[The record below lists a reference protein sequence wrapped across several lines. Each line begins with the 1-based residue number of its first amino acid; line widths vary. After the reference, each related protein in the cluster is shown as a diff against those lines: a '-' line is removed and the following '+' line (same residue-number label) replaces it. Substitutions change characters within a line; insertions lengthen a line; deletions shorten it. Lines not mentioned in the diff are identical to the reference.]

1 MLCETTN
8 EVSALQENVY
18 SNTRMRMLC
27 LKTGN
32 KLCIHR
38 EQFQFNNPT
47 FCYHKLAVTDL

>member
-8 EVSALQENVY
+8 EVSALQEKVY